1 MARGPGMAIVTLID
15 MQDVVAQIGGRT
27 VLDGA
32 TLGLDGGEVVGLVGR
47 NGAGKTSVFRA
58 MLGLMPIRSG
68 SVHLDGLP
76 LANLTPVARADRVGY
91 LPQERRIA
99 WNMPVI
105 EIVALAT
112 PFLDGEESR
121 RRALAA
127 LVSLEAGDLADR
139 GVADLSGGERARVL
153 IARALNTPGRALLL
167 DEPIA
172 GLDPDAQAFVLR
184 RLKAEAAAGRG
195 VLMSLHDLTAAA
207 QACDRVAVMAQG
219 RVLVRAPPAEALRP
233 EVLRQAFGIEASWVE
248 GPAGPLLAIGSRQG
262 A

>member
-1 MARGPGMAIVTLID
+1 MIQ
-15 MQDVVAQIGGRT
+15 MQNAVAQIGGRQ

-32 TLGLDGGEVVGLVGR
+32 TLGLEAGEVVGLVGR
-47 NGAGKTSVFRA
+47 NGAGKTSALRA
-58 MLGLMPIRSG
+58 MLGLTPIRSG
-68 SVHLDGLP
+68 SVHLDGMP
-76 LANLTPVARADRVGY
+76 LATLTPVARAERVGY

-99 WNMPVI
+99 WNMPVV

-121 RRALAA
+121 RRAVALLA
-127 LVSLEAGDLADR
+127 SLEAGDLAER

-172 GLDPDAQAFVLR
+172 GLDPDAQAFVLH
-184 RLKAEAAAGRG
+184 RLRTEAAGRRG

-207 QACDRVAVMAQG
+207 QFCDRVAVMAEG
-219 RVLVRAPPAEALRP
+219 RVLVSAPPAEALRP
-233 EVLRQAFGIEASWVE
+233 DVLEQAFGIGASWID
-248 GPAGPLLAIGSRQG
+248 GPTGPLLAIGSRQG